1 MIDIGG
7 LVSRLE
13 TQLFLA
19 HLFALLA
26 AVGAYAAA
34 RKRWWGR
41 SFAAAAALFF
51 LGSVAVR
58 SVAAGRI
65 PLASVYEFGLLLELV
80 LLGFVFF
87 IDRAFSSAVPSV
99 VFAGSTFVLASVQL
113 LLFQDARPLMPAL
126 KSWWLTAHVLT
137 AVAAYGLIMASA
149 VLAAV
154 GLAWREAPPRLERLV
169 VRLVFVAFPFLTL
182 LILTGAVWAE
192 YAWGSFWRWDPK
204 ETWAL
209 ITWLVYLSIIH
220 LSSARGWRGRK
231 VLWLSIA
238 GFAVVV
244 FTFYGVN
251 YLLSGLHSYA

>member
-1 MIDIGG
+1 MLDLDG

-26 AVGAYAAA
+26 AIGAYAVT
-34 RKRWWGR
+34 RNRWWGR
-41 SFAAAAALFF
+41 SFAIAAASLF
-51 LGSVAVR
+51 LASILVR
-58 SVAAGRI
+58 TVSSGRI

-80 LLGFVFF
+80 LLAFVFV
-87 IDRAFSSAVPSV
+87 IDRMFSSAVPV
-99 VFAGSTFVLASVQL
+99 VVLSGATFVLASVQL

-126 KSWWLTAHVLT
+126 KSWWLTSHVLT
-137 AVAAYGLIMASA
+137 AVAAYGLIMTSA
-149 VLAAV
+149 VLAVV
-154 GLAWREAPPRLERLV
+154 GLAWREAPPRLEKIV
-169 VRLVFVAFPFLTL
+169 VRLIFIAFPFLTL

-209 ITWLVYLSIIH
+209 ITWLVYLSFIH
-220 LSSARGWRGRK
+220 LTSARGWKGK
-231 VLWLSIA
+231 KILWLSIG
-238 GFAVVV
+238 GFVIVV